1 MDERIAEL
9 RELIAQACDLA
20 PERVAALGVEEPI
33 VGPESPLGL
42 DSLDAL
48 EIVTAV
54 QRRYGVRIDSQNTSL
69 RVLASLRALAQ
80 FIDEQTGA
88 GA

>member
-1 MDERIAEL
+1 VDERIAEL
-9 RELIAQACDLA
+9 RELIAQACDLDPA
-20 PERVAALGVEEPI
+20 RVAALGEEDPI

-48 EIVTAV
+48 EIVTAI

-69 RVLASLRALAQ
+69 RVLASLRALAR
-80 FIDEQTGA
+80 FIDEQTRA
-88 GA
+88 G